1 MLQLDFEN
9 RIRPY
14 VSEIQ
19 FHQIGSMEMRQTNKN
34 RPMPSSTINN
44 EHKLVAMWI
53 TISNLD
59 WKQKQKQHKKK
70 HTQKPLKINV
80 FFLRRKYF
88 ETIKYW
94 MQSK

>member
-59 WKQKQKQHKKK
+59 WKQKQKQQKKAHAK
-70 HTQKPLKINV
+70 TFKNKCL
-80 FFLRRKYF
+80 FFAAQIR
-88 ETIKYW
+88 W
-94 MQSK
+94 NN